1 MSMNPEQC
9 RERMAKLI
17 SEESSGLV
25 QLGELL
31 EREHG
36 LLAAG
41 DVVGLEAAINE
52 RQCCVGRIS
61 RIDEERR
68 SMCRAR
74 DLTLDA
80 QGLEKLLRWCDPQ
93 GTLSARWA
101 ECAAAAIRCR
111 VLNDRNGALVSTQLQ
126 HVRARLNTL
135 LQSTRETLTYRR
147 NGGYTQGSVGR
158 VLAAEA

>member
-1 MSMNPEQC
+1 MDPAQC

-17 SEESSGLV
+17 SEESSGLA
-25 QLGELL
+25 QLADLL
-31 EREHG
+31 EHEHG

-41 DVVGLEAAINE
+41 DVVNLEAAINE
-52 RQCCVGRIS
+52 RQRCVGRIS
-61 RIDEERR
+61 RLDDERR
-68 SMCRAR
+68 TLCRAL
-74 DLTLDA
+74 DVSLDA

-93 GTLSARWA
+93 GTLSNRWA
-101 ECAAAAIRCR
+101 ECAQAAIRCR

-135 LQSTRETLTYRR
+135 LQSTRETLTYGRK
-147 NGGYTQGSVGR
+147 GGYNQGSVGR